1 MLRCEDFNQEL
12 NIPSFLDENWRSRSK
27 GTYRHQLGMGP
38 PKFPVGKAQLL
49 NLSPAQ
55 LYDLAAQTRK
65 PNPLES
71 DQKGTPPR
79 TMTNHRGGAERAE
92 THSLAARSL
101 TSSAFS

>member
-12 NIPSFLDENWRSRSK
+12 NIPSFLDENWRSRSR

-55 LYDLAAQTRK
+55 LYDLAAQTKSTGVRPK
-65 PNPLES
+65 GDTPKNHDES
-71 DQKGTPPR
+71 QGR
-79 TMTNHRGGAERAE
+79 SRA
-92 THSLAARSL
+92 R
-101 TSSAFS
+101 